1 MIYRVK
7 NCKVVGADPSLNTKN
22 GLLFSIN
29 DGRSRII
36 NELPI
41 GEKVTDIDGR
51 GGLLL
56 PAFTDIGC
64 HYYDPKN
71 ESRDSLITASASA
84 SAGGYRRL
92 ITLDE
97 ESCVLNDGRIIAAK
111 SVKNCIDGGGI
122 YFGRYGDI
130 PSDRLL
136 STFNAIKENGG
147 LYISAGI
154 DENMAIGSFACG
166 SASKM
171 TGTSGITRFD
181 ECAELGRELFAAYE
195 SGCALHVMAIGCRE
209 AIEMIKAAKK
219 SGVAVTCGVSPF
231 HLSLCE
237 NDVAFYGAMCKLLPP
252 LRSRS
257 DREALKEG
265 VLDGSIDCI
274 CSLHTPHSKAE
285 RGTSVKDAPYGLCSF
300 ETALPVVLT
309 YLPELLGRDSQR
321 LAELFSVAPSRI
333 IGENYTLSEGKQAD
347 FVIIDPSRELV
358 ISENTLKSKSC
369 NTPFL
374 GQTLNGCYP
383 RLFIDGRE

>member
-1 MIYRVK
+1 MVYRVK
-7 NCKVVGADPSLNTKN
+7 NCRIIGADPLLNTRN
-22 GLLFSIN
+22 GLLFCIE
-29 DGRSRII
+29 DGHSRII
-36 NELPI
+36 NELPLNDT
-41 GEKVTDIDGR
+41 VTDIDGR

-71 ESRDSLITASASA
+71 ENRDSLITASASA

-92 ITLDE
+92 VTFDE
-97 ESCVLNDGRIIAAK
+97 DIRVLNDSRIVSAK
-111 SVKNCIDGGGI
+111 SVKNGIDGGGL
-122 YFGRYGDI
+122 YFGSYGDI
-130 PSDRLL
+130 PSNRLL
-136 STFNAIKENGG
+136 WAFCTIKENGG
-147 LYISAGI
+147 LYISAGMN
-154 DENMAIGSFACG
+154 ENNVTGGFACG

-195 SGCALHVMAIGCRE
+195 SGCALHVTAIGCRE
-209 AIEMIKAAKK
+209 ALEMIKAAKK
-219 SGVAVTCGVSPF
+219 SGVNVTCGVSAF

-252 LRSRS
+252 LRSKT

-274 CSLHTPHSKAE
+274 CTLHTPHSKAE
-285 RGTSVKDAPYGLCSF
+285 RGSSAKDAPYGLCSL

-309 YLPELLGRDSQR
+309 YLPELLINMPQR
-321 LAELFSVAPSRI
+321 LAELFSLSASRI
-333 IGENYTLSEGKQAD
+333 IGENYCLTEGKQAD
-347 FVIIDPSRELV
+347 FVIIDPLRELV

-374 GQTLNGCYP
+374 GQTLSGCYP